1 MDNKSTIEIK
11 IGRNDVIWSYL
22 STFLQIGSGIL
33 LFPLILRMLSSET
46 VGIWSIFTAIFVLIS
61 LLDFGFS
68 PSFTRNVTYI
78 FSGVDSLKKTGI
90 STEKSPLGVNMEL
103 LANTIKAMKWLY
115 ARIGLIAF
123 FLLSTAG
130 TYYLHTIVKTR
141 FTGDDKFIIISWVL
155 FCIIS
160 TYNIYTLYYDSLLM
174 GRGMVKKSKKIIVF
188 SQILYLGVAASLLL
202 FGLDLISIVLAQF
215 VSVLA
220 KRILSYRAFFTTGL
234 KSNLARY
241 DANNYLDVIKVIL
254 PNSVKLGLTS
264 LGGFLA
270 LQASMIIGSLY
281 VPLESLASYGI
292 TIQAVNLIG
301 AIGGVYY
308 FSFVPKIGN
317 LRVENN
323 KSEIKK
329 LYKRSVMILFLS
341 FVFCGI
347 PLIFLG
353 NPILVFLKSQTMLL
367 SKGMILSILIIT
379 FLEKNHA
386 VAGGFLLSNNEVPFF
401 KASIISGVATVIAL
415 LVSLGI
421 MDLGI
426 WAMILAPGI
435 IQLAY
440 QNWKWPL
447 VLIKDLKV

>member
-174 GRGMVKKSKKIIVF
+174 GRGMVKKSKKIIVI

-202 FGLDLISIVLAQF
+202 SGLDLISIVLAQF

-241 DANNYLDVIKVIL
+241 DANNYLDVIKVVL

-281 VPLESLASYGI
+281 VSLESLASYGI

-367 SKGMILSILIIT
+367 SKSMILSILIIT

>member
-1 MDNKSTIEIK
+1 MEKNTAININ
-11 IGRNDVIWSYL
+11 IGKDDLIWSYL

-46 VGIWSIFTAIFVLIS
+46 VGIWAIFTTIFTFIS
-61 LLDFGFS
+61 ILDFGFS
-68 PSFTRNVTYI
+68 PSFTRNITYI
-78 FSGVDSLKKTGI
+78 FSGVDALKKTGI
-90 STEKSPLGVNMEL
+90 SNEKSPFGINMEL

-115 ARIGLIAF
+115 ARIGLAAF

-141 FTGDDKFIIISWVL
+141 FSGDEKFIIISWIL

-174 GRGMVKKSKKIIVF
+174 GRGLVKKNKKIIVF
-188 SQILYLGVAASLLL
+188 SQILYLGVAVLLL
-202 FGLDLISIVLAQF
+202 LSGFDLVSIVLAQF
-215 VSVLA
+215 ISILA
-220 KRILSYRAFFTTGL
+220 KRILSYRTFFTPSL
-234 KSNLARY
+234 KSNLARF
-241 DANNYLDVIKVIL
+241 DAKDYFDVIKVIL

-264 LGGFLA
+264 LGAFLA
-270 LQASMIIGSLY
+270 LQASMIIGSFY

-301 AIGGVYY
+301 AIGSVYY

-317 LRVENN
+317 LRVDNE

-329 LYKRSVMILFLS
+329 LYKRSAMILLLS
-341 FVFCGI
+341 FIFCGTL
-347 PLIFLG
+347 LIFLG
-353 NPILVFLKSQTMLL
+353 NPILLFLKSQTMLL
-367 SKGMILSILIIT
+367 NKKMILSILIIT

-386 VAGGFLLSNNEVPFF
+386 IAGGFLLSNNEVPFF
-401 KASIISGVATVIAL
+401 KASIISGAITVIAL
-415 LVSLGI
+415 FFSLEI
-421 MDLGI
+421 MDLGV
-426 WAMILAPGI
+426 WAMIIAPGI

-447 VLIKDLKV
+447 VLLNDLRT